1 LNGFDE
7 QTLAKLGYVRQSDG
21 SYRKGAPLVAGL
33 CPAVAEPRPVP
44 SLASCQED
52 EGRSAGRRHVCITV
66 ATCRLR
72 DADNTVVKWLVDSL
86 RYHGIIADDDPGSIT
101 LEVRQVK
108 VGSKKFQGTLI
119 EVDLHE
125 PKA

>member
-1 LNGFDE
+1 
-7 QTLAKLGYVRQSDG
+7 
-21 SYRKGAPLVAGL
+21 
-33 CPAVAEPRPVP
+33 
-44 SLASCQED
+44 
-52 EGRSAGRRHVCITV
+52 
-66 ATCRLR
+66 
-72 DADNTVVKWLVDSL
+72 L